1 MTIGER
7 IKQRRIELGLSVDE
21 VAEKLGKNRAT
32 VYRYESNEIENLP
45 VGTLEPLAKILE
57 TTPAQLMGWEDEEQD
72 ENYRRIF
79 ARNLNRFLEINGKNQ
94 ADIATLL
101 NVSQAAVSNW
111 CKGIKMPRM
120 DKVQALA
127 DYFGVNK
134 SDLLE
139 EKDSNGLS
147 SSDRRDI
154 AKSLDEM
161 MEQLESGTDSPLMY
175 NGQELSEASKALL
188 RNALEYALTETN
200 KENKVK
206 YNPNKN
212 KG

>member
-7 IKQRRIELGLSVDE
+7 IKQRRMELGLSVDE

-79 ARNLNRFLEINGKNQ
+79 ARNLNRFLEVNGKNQ

-127 DYFGVNK
+127 DYFGINK

-139 EKDSNGLS
+139 DKGVQEEDKSYYIDEDAKELAQFLFENPEYRVLFDAAKDVSADDLEMVKTIIDKFRKWKDIGNNEK
-147 SSDRRDI
+147 
-154 AKSLDEM
+154 
-161 MEQLESGTDSPLMY
+161 
-175 NGQELSEASKALL
+175 
-188 RNALEYALTETN
+188 
-200 KENKVK
+200 V
-206 YNPNKN
+206 
-212 KG
+212 